1 MILSMT
7 GFGEA
12 QACEDAVSYRAEIRS
27 VNNRYFKASIKLPDH
42 LQRYEMEI
50 EKLLRAKLG
59 RGSISYSLRLKGDN
73 APTAFEINEAG
84 LQRYVSRLEQIAAGS
99 KSAQIDLASLLE
111 LPGICEPI
119 EMDPDLLARQFA
131 VASRLTDE
139 AIARLVEMRRV
150 EGQALEKDLALHCR
164 EIRTRVASIAERAP
178 LVVEEYHKKLR
189 QRVSQLMESANLSL
203 DQDALVR
210 EVAVFAERC
219 DVNEEISRLLSH
231 LDQFAELC
239 ASKEEAGRKLDF
251 LAQEMLR
258 EANTIGSKASDS
270 LIARHVVEVKAA
282 IDRIKEQVQNVE

>member
-42 LQRYEMEI
+42 LQRYEVEI

-99 KSAQIDLASLLE
+99 KAAQIDLASLLE

-119 EMDPDLLARQFA
+119 EMDPDLLAKQFS
-131 VASRLTDE
+131 VASRLTEE
-139 AIARLVEMRRV
+139 AIGRLVEMRRV

-164 EIRTRVASIAERAP
+164 EIRTRVANIAERAP

-189 QRVSQLMESANLSL
+189 MRVSQLMESANLSL

-270 LIARHVVEVKAA
+270 LIARQVVEVKAS

>member
-12 QACEDAVSYRAEIRS
+12 QACEGGVSYRAEIRS

-42 LQRYEMEI
+42 LQRYEVEI
-50 EKLLRAKLG
+50 DKLLRAKLG
-59 RGSISYSLRLKGDN
+59 RGSISYSLRVRDDN
-73 APTAFEINEAG
+73 APTAFEINETG
-84 LQRYVSRLEQIAAGS
+84 LRRYVARLEQVAAGH
-99 KSAQIDLASLLE
+99 KTAQIDLASLLE
-111 LPGICEPI
+111 LPGICEPV
-119 EMDPDLLARQFA
+119 EMDESVLAAQLKIA
-131 VASRLTDE
+131 TTLTND
-139 AIARLVEMRRV
+139 AIKKLVDMRRV
-150 EGQALEKDLALHCR
+150 EGQALEKDLAQHCSL
-164 EIRTRVASIAERAP
+164 IRDRVAQVAERAP
-178 LVVEEYHKKLR
+178 SVVEEYHKKLR
-189 QRVSQLMESANLSL
+189 HRVSQLMEAANLTL

-210 EVAVFAERC
+210 EVAIFAERC

-258 EANTIGSKASDS
+258 EANTIGSKASDAQ
-270 LIARHVVEVKAA
+270 IARHVVEVKAA

>member
-42 LQRYEMEI
+42 LQRYEVEI

-84 LQRYVSRLEQIAAGS
+84 LQRYVMRLEQIAAGS
-99 KSAQIDLASLLE
+99 KAAQIDLASLLE

-119 EMDPDLLARQFA
+119 EMDPDLLAKQFS
-131 VASRLTDE
+131 VASRLTEE
-139 AIARLVEMRRV
+139 AIGRLVEMRRV

-164 EIRTRVASIAERAP
+164 EIRTRVANIAERAP

-189 QRVSQLMESANLSL
+189 MRVSQLMESANLSL

-251 LAQEMLR
+251 LSQEMLR

-270 LIARHVVEVKAA
+270 LIARQVVEVKAS